1 MNKIKKFFKN
11 IIVSFLI
18 FYIVIAN
25 TSSSYAR
32 NFDDAARAFLAEQTE
47 NFINTYTGDSVYSLT
62 VLPANF
68 VGTTFHSCCTSGI
81 AYVYNAFLGLNIYN
95 LGFSDLAVTNLTSL
109 QNENWTEVPL
119 SQSRPGDILVRDGH
133 AEMVATDGGATH
145 FNFGSGRTNANM
157 NIHGGSDSFTKVFS
171 LNESVQVTPAGTVPN
186 TQNTLEE
193 EDNATE
199 DPTDEFYYQ
208 GLQQGSFSGTDTF
221 NPLAWLFNLISQLVD
236 YIVGFLTMII
246 KVVII
251 GWANIFVNIVTD
263 ALDAITGEA
272 VEAPVQGD
280 GQTDGEYNNR

>member
-32 NFDDAARAFLAEQTE
+32 

-119 SQSRPGDILVRDGH
+119 AQSRPGDILVRDGH

>member
-1 MNKIKKFFKN
+1 MMNKIKKFFKN

-119 SQSRPGDILVRDGH
+119 AQSRPGVFIY
-133 AEMVATDGGATH
+133 GAVCVHIARCT
-145 FNFGSGRTNANM
+145 A
-157 NIHGGSDSFTKVFS
+157 
-171 LNESVQVTPAGTVPN
+171 
-186 TQNTLEE
+186 
-193 EDNATE
+193 
-199 DPTDEFYYQ
+199 
-208 GLQQGSFSGTDTF
+208 
-221 NPLAWLFNLISQLVD
+221 
-236 YIVGFLTMII
+236 
-246 KVVII
+246 
-251 GWANIFVNIVTD
+251 
-263 ALDAITGEA
+263 
-272 VEAPVQGD
+272 
-280 GQTDGEYNNR
+280 